1 MDHAHEWVGYVEGG
15 VATEEELVVRQDATV
30 ELDGVLERGK
40 RKEV

>member
-1 MDHAHEWVGYVEGG
+1 MDRAHEWVGYVEGG
-15 VATEEELVVRQDATV
+15 VATEEELVVRQDAKV

>member
-1 MDHAHEWVGYVEGG
+1 VLTNGWAMLREV
-15 VATEEELVVRQDATV
+15 LPQRRSSVVRQDAKV